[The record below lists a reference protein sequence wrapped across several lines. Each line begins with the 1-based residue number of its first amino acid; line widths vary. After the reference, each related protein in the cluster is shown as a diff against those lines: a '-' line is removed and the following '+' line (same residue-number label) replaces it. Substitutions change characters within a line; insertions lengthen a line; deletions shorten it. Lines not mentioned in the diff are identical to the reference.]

1 MLATA
6 RYDAILA
13 AVREHG
19 VVRLADLVDRLGV
32 TPVTVR
38 RDVTRLAD
46 RGLVARVHGGV
57 AMPRRVARDHA
68 PPRSV
73 VGPISP
79 GAIIGMAAP
88 SVEYYWPK
96 VIQGAQSAASA
107 AGGRLLFRASS
118 YDPTD
123 DRAQITSLLDRGVQ
137 VVLAA
142 PNIEGKAGADLL
154 RWLGGL
160 PVPVILLE
168 RQPPSDLETLPLD
181 AVFTDHALGAG
192 LAVRHLTT
200 MGHRRIG
207 LITTRPSVT
216 SDALHVGWAHTMR
229 ALDLEV
235 DGVPD
240 MDIPSYGAPGWVAHY
255 DEVIDQLVDAEVH
268 GIVVHAD
275 REAIGIVQ
283 RAQERGLRIPE
294 DLAVVSY
301 DDEVAAA
308 CDPPLTAL
316 RPEKHRLG
324 VLAADLALA
333 RIADDPDR
341 PVHRVTLWPS
351 LVVRQSCGARTNSK
365 P

>member
-1 MLATA
+1 MLAAA

-19 VVRLADLVDRLGV
+19 VVRLSDLVDRLGV

-57 AMPRRVARDHA
+57 AIPRRVTRDHT

-73 VGPISP
+73 IGPIAP
-79 GAIIGMAAP
+79 GAVIGMVVP

-96 VIQGAQSAASA
+96 VIQGAQGAVST
-107 AGGRLLFRASS
+107 AGGRLIFRGSS
-118 YDPTD
+118 YDTAD
-123 DRAQITSLLDRGVQ
+123 DRAQITNLLDRGVQ
-137 VVLAA
+137 AVLAA
-142 PNIEGKAGADLL
+142 PNIDGKASAELL

-168 RQPPSDLETLPLD
+168 RRPPAELEMLPLD
-181 AVFTDHALGAG
+181 AVFSDHALGVG

-200 MGHRRIG
+200 MGRRRIG

-216 SDALHVGWAHTMR
+216 SDALHMGWAHTVR
-229 ALDLEV
+229 ALGLDV
-235 DGVPD
+235 DGVPH

-255 DEVIDQLVDAEVH
+255 DQVIDQLLDAEVG

-275 REAIGIVQ
+275 REAIGIVH

-316 RPEKHRLG
+316 RPEKYRLG

-333 RIADDPDR
+333 RIAEDPDR

-351 LVVRQSCGARTNSK
+351 LVVRQSCGARAD
-365 P
+365 